1 MAKRKA
7 FPPTRPEAT
16 WQQTNTR
23 LVVLANHSTRTAK
36 VKFEGKIFACKKK
49 RSSFARVASFPKWN
63 FHSKKEKTDP
73 FVNFVREGVHR

>member
-23 LVVLANHSTRTAK
+23 LVVLANHSTCTAK
-36 VKFEGKIFACKKK
+36 VKFEGNIFACKKK
-49 RSSFARVASFPKWN
+49 GPPLQESRHFPN
-63 FHSKKEKTDP
+63 GIFTAKEKTNP